1 MFNVHLQIRRL
12 LCRIGFMLFCAAPTI
27 GVIGWMLLIGRTVF
41 TESEQA
47 ACRTA
52 LSSQL
57 GLQVDFEQMS
67 RTSAGALLLTNVK
80 ISDPETNIEILRAHS
95 IEATTGQRGIVLV
108 CSFVEANLDQ
118 LAADWSTLHDGL
130 IRRRIALSDDL
141 FIVANRVSL
150 VRRGPGDEP
159 ERAETFTDVSCEF
172 LRPTTGALFTA
183 KFRRANDPSAELAEL
198 RMQRTA
204 NATEQKTKFS
214 LDTHRTP
221 LPCWLLADYSESL
234 RLMGDD
240 CEFNGKLWL
249 ETARNDDWQGD
260 IGGRFTGVDLE
271 RYVASRFPHRLSG
284 RAELILDP
292 PAKFRRG
299 RLIEATGVLQSP
311 RGVIGRELLKAAG
324 DQLGLNWK
332 RDSGRNGGYTEL
344 AMGFRITTDGLSLT
358 GLCQTAGALVVDA
371 GGPLLTEQDRQPVP
385 VVNLVNALVPSSDV
399 QVPATEE
406 TSPLLRALPIPSV
419 APQPPQK
426 VEGPRASIRLQR

>member
-1 MFNVHLQIRRL
+1 
-12 LCRIGFMLFCAAPTI
+12 
-27 GVIGWMLLIGRTVF
+27 
-41 TESEQA
+41 
-47 ACRTA
+47 
-52 LSSQL
+52 
-57 GLQVDFEQMS
+57 
-67 RTSAGALLLTNVK
+67 
-80 ISDPETNIEILRAHS
+80 
-95 IEATTGQRGIVLV
+95 
-108 CSFVEANLDQ
+108 
-118 LAADWSTLHDGL
+118 
-130 IRRRIALSDDL
+130 
-141 FIVANRVSL
+141 
-150 VRRGPGDEP
+150 
-159 ERAETFTDVSCEF
+159 
-172 LRPTTGALFTA
+172 
-183 KFRRANDPSAELAEL
+183 
-198 RMQRTA
+198 
-204 NATEQKTKFS
+204 
-214 LDTHRTP
+214 
-221 LPCWLLADYSESL
+221 
-234 RLMGDD
+234 
-240 CEFNGKLWL
+240 
-249 ETARNDDWQGD
+249 
-260 IGGRFTGVDLE
+260 
-271 RYVASRFPHRLSG
+271 G